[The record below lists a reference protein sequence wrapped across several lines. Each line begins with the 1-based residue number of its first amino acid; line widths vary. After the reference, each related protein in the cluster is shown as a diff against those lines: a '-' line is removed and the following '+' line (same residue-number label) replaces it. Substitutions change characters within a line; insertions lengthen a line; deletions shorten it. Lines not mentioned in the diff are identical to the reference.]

1 MDQKTLKQRGIKNP
15 DDKRMFFT
23 LTKQNYSKHIEKKYI
38 WKKMG
43 EGEKAWANKVGLVT
57 FTMRNCVHEN
67 HIALQLMFK
76 NHSNIVVLQVHPSK
90 CNFYATRIYK

>member
-1 MDQKTLKQRGIKNP
+1 
-15 DDKRMFFT
+15 
-23 LTKQNYSKHIEKKYI
+23 
-38 WKKMG
+38 MG

-57 FTMRNCVHEN
+57 FTMRNCVREN

-90 CNFYATRIYK
+90 CN